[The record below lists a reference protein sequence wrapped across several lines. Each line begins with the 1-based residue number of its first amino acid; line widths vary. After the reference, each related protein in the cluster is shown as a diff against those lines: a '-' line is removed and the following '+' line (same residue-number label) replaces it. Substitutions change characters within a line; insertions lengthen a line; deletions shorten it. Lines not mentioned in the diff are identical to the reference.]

1 MNKRLLIFIFLF
13 SSWVLQAN
21 AEFENTPEDKP
32 LVSVAKKESN
42 DPWYSYNKRPLIESQ
57 EAKEIY
63 GPDLLAKIAAK
74 ARTPVTHVP
83 WTIMPP
89 DPQAPLFKLKDV
101 VVDRIKD
108 PITKKNYV
116 KLYHATTSDLLDIFK
131 PGAQAIKF
139 NVAALTGLG
148 MGFYLAANVNEAK
161 FYGCERLGT
170 RKAYNPDLKTLLL
183 VIGVL
188 EDDIIQGK
196 WAQPD
201 TKHSDDQT
209 GESYD
214 KAVYFARNEERHN
227 QFVFFKNVSPYLK
240 IFEIITLP
248 DGFGKAL
255 ERQDGDGLPLTS
267 DKPDTHYGFKCA
279 Y

>member
-1 MNKRLLIFIFLF
+1 MSKISKSILIFSLVF
-13 SSWVLQAN
+13 SSWALQAN
-21 AEFENTPEDKP
+21 TDEDKP
-32 LVSVAKKESN
+32 LVSVAQNQPS
-42 DPWYSYNKRPLIESQ
+42 DPWYSYNKRPLLESQ
-57 EAKEIY
+57 QAKDTY
-63 GPDLLAKIAAK
+63 GPDLLANIAK
-74 ARTPVTHVP
+74 RTKEAGSHVP

-89 DPQAPLFKLKDV
+89 DTQAPLFKLKDI

-108 PITKKNYV
+108 PITGKNYV

-131 PGAQAIKF
+131 PGAKAIKF

-148 MGFYLAANVNEAK
+148 MGFYLAANPNEAK

-170 RKAYNPDLKTLLL
+170 RKASDSNLKTLLL
-183 VIGVL
+183 VVGVL
-188 EDDIIQGK
+188 EDDLIQGK
-196 WAQPD
+196 WAPPD

-214 KAVYFARNEERHN
+214 KNVFFARNEERHN

-248 DGFGKAL
+248 DGFGKAP
-255 ERQDGDGLPLTS
+255 ERQDGDGLPVTS
-267 DKPDTHYGFKCA
+267 DKPETHYGFKCS